1 MTLVLPSQQPASQ
14 AFTVENRLTMT
25 KEQENQMT
33 GASVMKAGENTAK
46 VGGPTVY
53 ESSDLFRG
61 ASEIGIEHDGAIY
74 RLKITRQGKLIL
86 NK

>member
-1 MTLVLPSQQPASQ
+1 
-14 AFTVENRLTMT
+14 MT
-25 KEQENQMT
+25 KEQENQVL
-33 GASVMKAGENTAK
+33 GANMMKAEENTAK
-46 VGGPTVY
+46 AGGTTVY

>member
-1 MTLVLPSQQPASQ
+1 MVSNSRKVQRARPFGGLEHARAISLAAFSPS
-14 AFTVENRLTMT
+14 
-25 KEQENQMT
+25 KI
-33 GASVMKAGENTAK
+33 GGTA
-46 VGGPTVY
+46 VY

>member
-1 MTLVLPSQQPASQ
+1 MTLVSPSQQPASQ
-14 AFTVENRLTMT
+14 AFTVQRLTMT
-25 KEQENQMT
+25 KEQEHKVL
-33 GASVMKAGENTAK
+33 GANMMKAEENTAK
-46 VGGPTVY
+46 VGGTTVY